1 MFDVADF
8 CGILNDVGMTKSQL
22 NSEWIYEVIVSPKLQ
37 TRNYKDFCPTKQTRI
52 VALFFGDFLESLGSF
67 LGYDPCLL
75 VEQKSL

>member
-1 MFDVADF
+1 MSLWGHHF
-8 CGILNDVGMTKSQL
+8 SQ
-22 NSEWIYEVIVSPKLQ
+22 NANQ
-37 TRNYKDFCPTKQTRI
+37 NYKVFCPTTQTRI